1 MAEFSG
7 QPAPVNLRVWL
18 REFRLPFATL
28 SIALVGVG
36 TAAAALAGPL
46 DPGLLLLTLAGILL
60 IHVGTNTVNDV
71 FDYAGGTDRVNRE
84 PTPFSGGSRVLVEG
98 LLKPGAVY
106 RVALACLAAG
116 SAIGLYLAWARGW
129 PILALGLVGVGLGFF
144 YVEPRVNLAA
154 RGLGELAVGLGFG
167 PLIVGGTY
175 YVQTQ
180 RFDPPAI
187 AAGTVMGLMVAAVL
201 WVNELPDYTA
211 DRESGKRNLVVR
223 LGRERAARVFPGLLG
238 AAYALLAAS
247 VALRLLPPT
256 ALLPLLTLPM
266 AAKAVRIA
274 RAHHSETPKLIPA
287 NAATVMGALFSGILL
302 TAGIAL
308 GLVLP

>member
-7 QPAPVNLRVWL
+7 QPARADLRIWL

-28 SIALVGVG
+28 SLVLVGVG
-36 TAAAALAGPL
+36 GATAALAGPL
-46 DPGLLLLTLAGILL
+46 NPALLLLTLVGIVL
-60 IHVGTNTVNDV
+60 IHLGTNTVNDV
-71 FDYAGGTDRVNRE
+71 FDYTGGTDRVNRE

-98 LLKPGAVY
+98 LLKPGSVY
-106 RVALACLAAG
+106 RVAIACFAAG
-116 SAIGLYLAWARGW
+116 SAVGLTLAWLRGW
-129 PILALGLVGVGLGFF
+129 PVLALGLAGVGLAFF

-154 RGLGELAVGLGFG
+154 RGLGELAAGLGFG

-180 RFDPPAI
+180 RFDPPVL

-201 WVNELPDYTA
+201 WMNEIPDYAA

-223 LGRERAARVFPGLLG
+223 IGREKAARAFPTLLG
-238 AAYALLAAS
+238 AAYGLLAAS
-247 VALRLLPPT
+247 VALRILPPT
-256 ALLPLLTLPM
+256 ALLALLTLPL

-274 RAHHSETPKLIPA
+274 RAHHSETPKLVPA
-287 NAATVMGALFSGILL
+287 NATTVMTSLFFGVLL
-302 TAGIAL
+302 TAGL
-308 GLVLP
+308 GLGLLLR